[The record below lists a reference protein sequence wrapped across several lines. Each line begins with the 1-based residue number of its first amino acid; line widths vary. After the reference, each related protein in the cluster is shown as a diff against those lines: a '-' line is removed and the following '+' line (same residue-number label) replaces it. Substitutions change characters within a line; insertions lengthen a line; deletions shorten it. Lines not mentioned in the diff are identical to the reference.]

1 MTTQVGPA
9 TPPET
14 APDAERRR
22 IADETAASPAVA
34 PALGRTVGRGMVFS
48 LGSTLFQRVASL
60 AAQWALGLLLM
71 PDQFGVFALATSF
84 AMLAQVFQD
93 AGVRWLLIQRASEWR
108 ELVGPVFWMGTAIN
122 LGLAALLA
130 AASPLSAVIYGDQRV
145 AWNVL
150 VIALSIALSSPMTV
164 LTAKLSID
172 LRFGRIALI
181 QVGSAVIRYAG
192 AVGFALAGFGALSFV
207 LPLPLIA
214 VFEGAAAW
222 YSTRESP
229 WRERA
234 EARRWP
240 EFLHKVKW
248 ILVVTLAAGVVN
260 LGTYMAAGLFVTK
273 AVLGVYYFAYMIVA
287 QLGSALANNLH
298 NVLFPTLQKFAE
310 QTPRLR
316 DAVLRAMRVLML
328 VAAPSCLGL
337 APLFRPLES
346 LLWGGKWSGASS
358 SVQVL
363 AAAFPFYA
371 VMQVVTASQVSRGM
385 FKRCAIMLSLYGVG
399 LVASGALGAAVYG
412 TAPAIAAFAG
422 VFLALGAAVYIL
434 IEVRSLEAD
443 PREVGGALLPSWV
456 VAVGASLVTVRL
468 ESPIEGLLAH
478 RLHGRALD
486 LALVVAMG
494 LVFSAVF
501 AVGARL
507 LVSRALRD
515 ALTVAPGKI
524 ARPAARIMLMKTR

>member
-1 MTTQVGPA
+1 MTR
-9 TPPET
+9 E
-14 APDAERRR
+14 AERQR

-48 LGSTLFQRVASL
+48 LGSTVFQRVASL

-122 LGLAALLA
+122 IGLAGVLA
-130 AASPLSAVIYGDQRV
+130 AASPLSALIYGDWRV

-150 VIALSIALSSPMTV
+150 VIAVSIALSSPMTV

-214 VFEGAAAW
+214 VFEGFAAW

-234 EARRWP
+234 EVRRWP

-248 ILVVTLAAGVVN
+248 ILVVTMAAGIVN
-260 LGTYMAAGLFVTK
+260 LGTYIAAGLFVTK
-273 AVLGVYYFAYMIVA
+273 AVLGIYYFAYMIVA

-298 NVLFPTLQKFAE
+298 NVLFPTLQKMAE
-310 QTPRLR
+310 QTDRLR

-337 APLFRPLES
+337 APVFRPLES
-346 LLWGGKWSGASS
+346 LLWGGKWAGAAS

-363 AAAFPFYA
+363 SAAFPFYA
-371 VMQVVTASQVSRGM
+371 VMQVVTASQISRGL
-385 FKRCAIMLSLYGVG
+385 FKRCAIMLTLYGVG
-399 LVASGALGAAVYG
+399 LVASGGVGAALFG
-412 TAPAIAAFAG
+412 TAPAIASFAG
-422 VFLALGAAVYIL
+422 AFLAVGAAVYIL
-434 IEVRSLEAD
+434 IEARTL
-443 PREVGGALLPSWV
+443 GAEPGDLAGAMLPSWV
-456 VAVGASLVTVRL
+456 VAVGASLVTIRVEPLVRDGLAPYL
-468 ESPIEGLLAH
+468 E
-478 RLHGRALD
+478 GRTLD
-486 LALVVAMG
+486 LALVVVLG
-494 LVFSAVF
+494 LVFSLLF
-501 AVGARL
+501 GVGARL
-507 LVSRALRD
+507 LVARAIRD

-524 ARPAARIMLMKTR
+524 ARPAARLMLMTTR